1 MLGLTSLV
9 FFFALDLLE
18 DEMSGVHPL
27 QLLIRG
33 LSWVVFVDDL
43 QGGQG
48 SLPKSAENQRPIAFR
63 FAKAAQILGAGNSGM
78 SNADCALLR
87 DSAEIGELNIFSL
100 LFCEVSLLLKFF
112 SLLIF

>member
-1 MLGLTSLV
+1 MPGLTSLV

-33 LSWVVFVDDL
+33 QLGVFEGDL

-48 SLPKSAENQRPIAFR
+48 SLPKSAENQRLIAFR
-63 FAKAAQILGAGNSGM
+63 FAKAAQILGAG
-78 SNADCALLR
+78 R
-87 DSAEIGELNIFSL
+87 
-100 LFCEVSLLLKFF
+100 V
-112 SLLIF
+112 

>member
-33 LSWVVFVDDL
+33 LSWRVFV
-43 QGGQG
+43 GGQG

-63 FAKAAQILGAGNSGM
+63 FAKAAQILGAG
-78 SNADCALLR
+78 R
-87 DSAEIGELNIFSL
+87 
-100 LFCEVSLLLKFF
+100 V
-112 SLLIF
+112 